1 MRQQVVDSVEAEGEL
16 SSVLLMLNVS
26 ITPISFILQYHM
38 LPRSN
43 YLKPWLQESNSKLS
57 IGKNPSNKKIEI
69 NFNLTE
75 TRARIYIYI
84 YIYIFFFLPQL
95 AIVSQSR
102 GPIPFSLRARTTP
115 LASTCHTVVT
125 YWNNRFTWSRYCGR
139 EQIESG
145 LARSVTG
152 SLGCT
157 SWVHNVLITVM
168 TNNVVDIVQTTI
180 NQSPFFNWIQLLFL

>member
-43 YLKPWLQESNSKLS
+43 YLKPWLQESNSKFS
-57 IGKNPSNKKIEI
+57 IGKKPSNKKIEI

-84 YIYIFFFLPQL
+84 YKYIHIYIYIYIFFFFLPQL
-95 AIVSQSR
+95 AIMSQSR
-102 GPIPFSLRARTTP
+102 RPIPFSLIVQTTP

-125 YWNNRFTWSRYCGR
+125 Y
-139 EQIESG
+139 
-145 LARSVTG
+145 
-152 SLGCT
+152 
-157 SWVHNVLITVM
+157 
-168 TNNVVDIVQTTI
+168 
-180 NQSPFFNWIQLLFL
+180 

>member
-84 YIYIFFFLPQL
+84 YKYIYIIFFF
-95 AIVSQSR
+95 S
-102 GPIPFSLRARTTP
+102 TTI
-115 LASTCHTVVT
+115 
-125 YWNNRFTWSRYCGR
+125 G
-139 EQIESG
+139 
-145 LARSVTG
+145 
-152 SLGCT
+152 
-157 SWVHNVLITVM
+157 
-168 TNNVVDIVQTTI
+168 NNVTI
-180 NQSPFFNWIQLLFL
+180 SWANSVFLKSADNAARVNVSHSGHVLK

>member
-26 ITPISFILQYHM
+26 ITPISFILQFHM

-43 YLKPWLQESNSKLS
+43 YLKPWLQESNLKFS

-84 YIYIFFFLPQL
+84 YIYKYIYIYFFF
-95 AIVSQSR
+95 S
-102 GPIPFSLRARTTP
+102 TTI
-115 LASTCHTVVT
+115 
-125 YWNNRFTWSRYCGR
+125 G
-139 EQIESG
+139 
-145 LARSVTG
+145 
-152 SLGCT
+152 
-157 SWVHNVLITVM
+157 
-168 TNNVVDIVQTTI
+168 NNVTI
-180 NQSPFFNWIQLLFL
+180 S

>member
-84 YIYIFFFLPQL
+84 YKYIYIIFFFFLPQL
-95 AIVSQSR
+95 AIMSQSR

-125 YWNNRFTWSRYCGR
+125 Y
-139 EQIESG
+139 
-145 LARSVTG
+145 
-152 SLGCT
+152 
-157 SWVHNVLITVM
+157 
-168 TNNVVDIVQTTI
+168 
-180 NQSPFFNWIQLLFL
+180 

>member
-43 YLKPWLQESNSKLS
+43 YLKPWLQESNLKFS

-75 TRARIYIYI
+75 TRARIYTYIYKYIYI
-84 YIYIFFFLPQL
+84 YIYIFFFF
-95 AIVSQSR
+95 
-102 GPIPFSLRARTTP
+102 FSTTI
-115 LASTCHTVVT
+115 
-125 YWNNRFTWSRYCGR
+125 G
-139 EQIESG
+139 
-145 LARSVTG
+145 
-152 SLGCT
+152 
-157 SWVHNVLITVM
+157 
-168 TNNVVDIVQTTI
+168 NNVTI
-180 NQSPFFNWIQLLFL
+180 S

>member
-43 YLKPWLQESNSKLS
+43 YLKPWLQESNLKFS

-84 YIYIFFFLPQL
+84 YIYIFFFFLPQL
-95 AIVSQSR
+95 AIMSQSR
-102 GPIPFSLRARTTP
+102 RPIPFSLRAQTTP

-125 YWNNRFTWSRYCGR
+125 
-139 EQIESG
+139 
-145 LARSVTG
+145 
-152 SLGCT
+152 
-157 SWVHNVLITVM
+157 
-168 TNNVVDIVQTTI
+168 
-180 NQSPFFNWIQLLFL
+180 